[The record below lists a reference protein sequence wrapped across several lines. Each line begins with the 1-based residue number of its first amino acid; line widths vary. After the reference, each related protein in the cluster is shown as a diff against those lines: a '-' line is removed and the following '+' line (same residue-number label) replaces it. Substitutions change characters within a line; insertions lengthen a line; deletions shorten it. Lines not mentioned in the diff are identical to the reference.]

1 MHDGSFVHVVLFAAK
16 KMVVVPR
23 VAKKKKRCCVM
34 EVHTAPKI
42 PSRFTRTAVL
52 QCCNALRSHA
62 DKTYGSHGVYKVGGM
77 KKCFFKKGKREER
90 EKKERRKREGREK
103 VSEGRKREEER
114 EKRKERKEKKKGR
127 RKRKCKIY

>member
-1 MHDGSFVHVVLFAAK
+1 ML
-16 KMVVVPR
+16 
-23 VAKKKKRCCVM
+23 KKKKRCCVM

-52 QCCNALRSHA
+52 QCCNALGSHA

-77 KKCFFKKGKREER
+77 KKCFFKKGRKREER